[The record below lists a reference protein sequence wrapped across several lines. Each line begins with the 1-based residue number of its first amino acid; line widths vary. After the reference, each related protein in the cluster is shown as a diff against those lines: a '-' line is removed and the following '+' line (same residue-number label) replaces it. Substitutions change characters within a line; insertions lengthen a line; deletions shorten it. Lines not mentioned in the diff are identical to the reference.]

1 MAAIGRAWGVILLA
15 VVVLGGIYSGIFTV
29 NEAAA
34 IGVVITFLFALL
46 RRRLDRATFLRV
58 MAEASGSTAMIY
70 IMVITLPFVIL
81 VIQGLG
87 YDLVW
92 WRIINVVVIGIG
104 LITPPIGINVM
115 LLKVMYRDVRIT
127 TIYRGIVPFLV
138 ADLLRLTILVLFPAL
153 TLWLPS
159 VIG

>member
-1 MAAIGRAWGVILLA
+1 MILLA